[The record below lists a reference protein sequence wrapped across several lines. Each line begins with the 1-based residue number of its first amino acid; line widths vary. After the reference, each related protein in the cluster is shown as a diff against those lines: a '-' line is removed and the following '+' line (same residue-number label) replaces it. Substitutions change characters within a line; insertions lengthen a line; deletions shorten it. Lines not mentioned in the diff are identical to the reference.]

1 VCGSEFQ
8 VRLKPDTTRLSQYF
22 PYSTILFNGYST
34 IP

>member
-1 VCGSEFQ
+1 LFVDEII
-8 VRLKPDTTRLSQYF
+8 LIPN